1 MAYSAEVIADSV
13 SEAGVRLTT
22 LEVTLP
28 RIVLAEF
35 NTHRMFSR
43 NSASSRAI
51 PVAKQLAK
59 IKDDPFIP
67 VHFGANQSGM
77 QADDELHGE
86 AKDAALAEWLSARDS
101 AVEHVERL
109 LEIGLHKQITNRILE
124 PWMWQT
130 ILVTATEW
138 SNFYALR
145 ANPQAQPEIRIAAE
159 QMRAAMNAST
169 PDLKQ
174 EGEWHLPLIGYT
186 PPAER
191 FSNLDEWAQAIAD
204 SEHEL
209 EWAKQNPD
217 EAIKVSVGRCARV
230 SYLTH
235 DGVRDHSKDI
245 ELYDRLVS
253 SGHMSPTEHVATPSY
268 FVNEDETWYQGETPW
283 SGNFFGWQQFRK
295 TLAGESDYSE
305 MLKPLEQVN
314 LERLARIA
322 DDQKAA
328 NGA

>member
-1 MAYSAEVIADSV
+1 MAYSAYVIADSV

-22 LEVTLP
+22 MEVTLP

-59 IKDDPFIP
+59 IKEDPFIP
-67 VHFGANQSGM
+67 VHFGANQAGM
-77 QADDELHGE
+77 QANAELEGE
-86 AKDAALAEWLSARDS
+86 AREAAKAEWLAARDS
-101 AVEHVERL
+101 AVEHVEHL

-159 QMRAAMNAST
+159 LMLAAMNASM
-169 PDLKQ
+169 PELKR
-174 EGEWHLPLIGYT
+174 EGEWHLPLIGYIPT
-186 PPAER
+186 RDRFESEQEWLDANREAGAE
-191 FSNLDEWAQAIAD
+191 LQ
-204 SEHEL
+204 
-209 EWAKQNPD
+209 WAKSNPD
-217 EAIKVSVGRCARV
+217 DAIKVSVGRCARV

-245 ELYDRLVS
+245 ELYERLVG
-253 SGHMSPTEHVATPSY
+253 SGHMSPTEHVATPLYKPGALWLDGHGTRSNY
-268 FVNEDETWYQGETPW
+268 PEW
-283 SGNFFGWQQFRK
+283 SGNFRGWKQFRK
-295 TLAGESDYSE
+295 TLPSESDYSE
-305 MLKPLEQVN
+305 I
-314 LERLARIA
+314 LAA
-322 DDQKAA
+322 STAA
-328 NGA
+328 